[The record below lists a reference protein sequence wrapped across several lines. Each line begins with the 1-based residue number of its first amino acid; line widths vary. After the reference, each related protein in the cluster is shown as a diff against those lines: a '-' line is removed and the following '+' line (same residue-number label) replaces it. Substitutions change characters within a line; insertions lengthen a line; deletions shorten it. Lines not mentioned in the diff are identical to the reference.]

1 MSESLDCFVSRVKER
16 VTSRVADRLF
26 PVDQAGLSI
35 ATVER
40 CFANSQA
47 GDWAQPLGLFYAC
60 YRSLGRETDEQAVEL
75 GAFLLL
81 YVLALDL
88 FDDVQDDDLAGK
100 TFEAAGPA
108 VATNSALTFLFVGL
122 DALRVSMESE
132 RSLELRMRY
141 LELFNRVSLV
151 AVSAQHK
158 DLVGVH
164 ERSVSRERRGPSREA
179 LLETYEGKTSSVAL
193 FAECGALLGGAD
205 RSTARLLGCVGS
217 DLARMVQV
225 VDDVRD
231 LFGKDLSPDLVSG
244 KLTFPMVCFLEKA
257 SEEQL
262 RRFEQL
268 RGRAQ
273 SADEDALPEVREL
286 LFESG
291 AIAGCAETLEDLRVG
306 IHERIGG
313 LSEQRSEHRML
324 LFIVDTLASSLYEPE
339 PVPETSRLLTPVP
352 SPGDASFARDVHV
365 AADRFLRIMRP
376 FGAPESVSLR
386 PWHRPLYLFEP
397 ASGVVYYPD
406 LDGLSGEIVPFF
418 AAQLGLDAEETARS
432 IRRTAPLLVAHELV
446 HAWRSALGLLGSDA
460 WHEEHV
466 ANEVA
471 WAYAER
477 LAPDSAAASLEA
489 SRRILEARASV
500 ESAEQASSLDAI
512 VVAASEPSSAGCD
525 YDLDL
530 ADVASVHARMMV
542 RFASERPA
550 LDASIVRYLS
560 AEISEAAE

>member
-1 MSESLDCFVSRVKER
+1 MPESLDCFVSRVKAR
-16 VTSRVADRLF
+16 VVARVADRRF
-26 PVDQAGLSI
+26 PSDQAELSL

-40 CFANSQA
+40 CFARSQA

-132 RSLELRMRY
+132 RSFELRMRY

-158 DLVGVH
+158 DLVGTH
-164 ERSVSRERRGPSREA
+164 ERSVNDERRGQSREA

-205 RSTARLLGCVGS
+205 RSTVRLLERVGS

-231 LFGKDLSPDLVSG
+231 VFGKDLSPDLASG
-244 KLTFPMVCFLEKA
+244 KLTFPMVCFLERA

-262 RRFEQL
+262 QRFEQL
-268 RGRAQ
+268 RELAQ
-273 SADEDALPEVREL
+273 SAAEDVLPEVRAL

-291 AIAGCAETLEDLRVG
+291 AIAGCAETLDELRAG
-306 IHERIGG
+306 IHERIAS
-313 LSEQRSEHRML
+313 LPVQRSEHRML
-324 LFIVDTLASSLYEPE
+324 LFIVDALASALYEPE
-339 PVPETSRLLTPVP
+339 PVPATVRLLTPVP
-352 SPGDASFARDVHV
+352 PPSESSFARDVHV

-376 FGAPESVSLR
+376 FGAPESVVLR

-418 AAQLGLDAEETARS
+418 AAQLELGAEEAART

-446 HAWRSALGLLGSDA
+446 HAWRSALGSLGGDA

-466 ANEVA
+466 ANQVA

-489 SRRILEARASV
+489 SRRILEVRASV
-500 ESAEQASSLDAI
+500 ESVEQASALDAI
-512 VVAASEPSSAGCD
+512 VVAASEPSSAGRD
-525 YDLDL
+525 YELEL

-542 RFASERPA
+542 RFAIERPA

-560 AEISEAAE
+560 AELSEAAE